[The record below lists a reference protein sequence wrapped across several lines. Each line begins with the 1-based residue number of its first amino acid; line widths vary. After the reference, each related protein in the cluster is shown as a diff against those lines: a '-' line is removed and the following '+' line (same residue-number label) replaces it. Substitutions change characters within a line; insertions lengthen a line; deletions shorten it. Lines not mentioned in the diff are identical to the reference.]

1 MNNLSFAQLNEQS
14 FDVAIIGGGVV
25 GAGVARDAALRGLR
39 VALFEK
45 NDFASGTSSAPTRLI
60 HGGLRY
66 LELFDFGLVR
76 QDLGERE
83 ILLRIAPHL
92 VRPLLFVVPM
102 WSRSIFYRLKLK
114 IGMILYDL
122 LSYDKSLPNH
132 RSWDREETLKREP
145 KLNPRGLQG
154 ALCYYDAQVPST
166 ERLVLENILDAR
178 DHGAQIWN
186 HTEVTGLLRE
196 GKQVNGVWVRHAFT
210 GETARVRA
218 RLVVNV
224 AGPWLDGLTAKLLG
238 EPSRLVRMTKGIH
251 FTSPPASNHALVL
264 FTQTD
269 NRLFF
274 VIPWLDYAWVGT
286 TDTDYDD
293 SPDLVRADGEDVLY
307 LQTAVETFLPAAD
320 WQTVYY
326 TTAGLR
332 ALVRK
337 EGVSESEV
345 SRKHEVVDYEKKE
358 GLKGMI
364 SVVGG
369 KLTAYRGI
377 AEEVVDL
384 ACKKLRH
391 RVKARTAQEP
401 LPGARLGES
410 LKNRDIALERFRWH
424 LHEEGAGLGLD
435 MEQLDH
441 LMGLYGAMALK
452 LIALVRQRPEL
463 GQRIHPEYP
472 DILAQ
477 IHHAVAEEYCA
488 TVTDFMARR
497 SMLIFTRDQGM
508 AALPRVAEELGK
520 LLNWPPEQLEEQ
532 SALYREHVARS
543 QAFRSELGARPQ
555 VSRA

>member
-1 MNNLSFAQLNEQS
+1 MNNPSFAQLNEQS

-45 NDFASGTSSAPTRLI
+45 EDFASGTSSAPTRLI

-66 LELFDFGLVR
+66 LELLDFGLVR

-102 WSRSIFYRLKLK
+102 WSRGLFYRLKLK

-132 RSWDREETLKREP
+132 HSWNREETLKREP
-145 KLNPRGLQG
+145 KLNPQGLQG
-154 ALCYYDAQVPST
+154 SLCYYDAQVPST

-196 GKQVNGVWVRHAFT
+196 GKQVNGVRVRHAFT
-210 GETARVRA
+210 GETAEVRA
-218 RLVVNV
+218 RLVINV

-286 TDTDYDD
+286 TDTDYED
-293 SPDLVRADGEDVLY
+293 SPDTVRADGEDVLY
-307 LQTAVETFLPAAD
+307 LQTAVETFMPAAD
-320 WQTVYY
+320 WQTIYY

-345 SRKHEVVDYEKKE
+345 SRKHELVDYEKKE

-377 AEEVVDL
+377 AEEIVDL

-391 RVKARTAQEP
+391 NAKARTAREP
-401 LPGARLGES
+401 LPGARLDNS
-410 LKNRDIALERFRWH
+410 LKNRDIALERFRWR

-435 MEQLDH
+435 VEQLDH
-441 LMGLYGAMALK
+441 LMGLYGAMSLK
-452 LIALVRQRPEL
+452 LLALVRQRPEL

-497 SMLIFTRDQGM
+497 SMLIFTRDQGVP
-508 AALPRVAEELGK
+508 ALPRVAEELGK
-520 LLNWPPEQLEEQ
+520 LLNWSPEQLEEQ
-532 SALYREHVARS
+532 SALYCEHVARS
-543 QAFRSELGARPQ
+543 QAFRTELVARPQ